1 LVVVDGAG
9 LDDAAGAVDVDVA
22 QDANLQLEATV
33 EAPTDDNG
41 DATPADGSASDDE
54 SVPGAIRP
62 LGSAP
67 LLDSKPLP
75 ATMPGMLRPRSI
87 EDFTLPA
94 QRPAFEV
101 SPERSA
107 DRG

>member
-1 LVVVDGAG
+1 M
-9 LDDAAGAVDVDVA
+9 
-22 QDANLQLEATV
+22 
-33 EAPTDDNG
+33 
-41 DATPADGSASDDE
+41 
-54 SVPGAIRP
+54 RP

-75 ATMPGMLRPRSI
+75 ATMPGMLRPRQI

-101 SPERSA
+101 GPEQPA

>member
-1 LVVVDGAG
+1 
-9 LDDAAGAVDVDVA
+9 
-22 QDANLQLEATV
+22 V
-33 EAPTDDNG
+33 EADEP
-41 DATPADGSASDDE
+41 PAEPA
-54 SVPGAIRP
+54 PMRP

-75 ATMPGMLRPRSI
+75 ATMPGMLRPRPI

-101 SPERSA
+101 GPEQPA
-107 DRG
+107 DLG